1 MEESRCPVSRADSIR
16 EHTVMEARS
25 TTRTIFFREHSVF
38 FSSLTSY
45 SSVSVFSF
53 VCFPAVKNLKES
65 TNKDCTGAA
74 FQFGAFKLK
83 QSHKQ
88 LSIIQQ

>member
-1 MEESRCPVSRADSIR
+1 M
-16 EHTVMEARS
+16 
-25 TTRTIFFREHSVF
+25 
-38 FSSLTSY
+38 TSY

-74 FQFGAFKLK
+74 FQFEAFKLK
-83 QSHKQ
+83 QSHKE